1 MAAMLSRPALR
12 WLLPVSLAAVA
23 VGGGAAT
30 RSISASAEP
39 TLPQRSA
46 AQLLVDVQQARLDAI
61 SGTVVVSTDLGLPKL
76 PGIGRRDTANPTT
89 LLFGS
94 HTLRVWYAGPDK
106 ARIALLGTLGESDVI
121 ANGRDLWIWSSDQ
134 KTAVHRT
141 LPADRGAADRGAA
154 DGGAADGGA
163 ADRGA
168 VNRHAARPL
177 PSGLPKTPQEAAD
190 QALAALD
197 PSTAVT
203 TDGTAV
209 VAGRSAYELVLAP
222 RDTASLV
229 SSVRIAID
237 GTKHVPLRVQVY
249 ARGHADPAAE
259 IGFTEVSF
267 ARPDAARFNFTPP
280 PGTKITEDASAGNA
294 SPGLSTPLT
303 PSAPGHTARPP
314 SRGPVP
320 VVLGTGW
327 TAVVVARQPAG
338 ATQLSAPGAS
348 PRSDTPGSLD
358 ALPARILAALPHVSG
373 SWGSGRL
380 LSSRLF
386 SVLVTDDGRVLAGA
400 VSPDRLYAAAADPK
414 ARALRTTG

>member
-1 MAAMLSRPALR
+1 MAVTLSRPALR
-12 WLLPVSLAAVA
+12 WLVPVSLAAVA

-30 RSISASAEP
+30 RSISASADP
-39 TLPQRSA
+39 SLPQRSA
-46 AQLLVDVQQARLDAI
+46 AQLLVDVQEARLDAI
-61 SGTVVVSTDLGLPKL
+61 SGTVVSGADLGLPKL
-76 PGIGRRDTANPTT
+76 PDIGGRGSADLTA
-89 LLFGS
+89 LLSGS
-94 HTLRVWYAGPDK
+94 HTLRVWYAGPDE
-106 ARIALLGTLGESDVI
+106 ARIALLGTLGESDII
-121 ANGRDLWIWSSDQ
+121 AKGRDLWVWSSDQ
-134 KTAVHRT
+134 RTAIHRT
-141 LPADRGAADRGAA
+141 LPAERAP
-154 DGGAADGGA
+154 
-163 ADRGA
+163 
-168 VNRHAARPL
+168 ARPL

-190 QALAALD
+190 QALAALG
-197 PSTAVT
+197 PSTAVS

-209 VAGRSAYELVLAP
+209 VAGRPAYELVLTP

-267 ARPDAARFNFTPP
+267 AAPDAAQFNFTPP
-280 PGTKITEDASAGNA
+280 PGTKITEEGNA
-294 SPGLSTPLT
+294 GTASPAPGTPLIR
-303 PSAPGHTARPP
+303 PVPRHTARPQSP
-314 SRGPVP
+314 GPAP

-338 ATQLSAPGAS
+338 ATQLPHPGTS
-348 PRSDTPGSLD
+348 PRTDAPGSLD

-373 SWGSGRL
+373 AWGSGRL

-414 ARALRTTG
+414 AQALRTTG